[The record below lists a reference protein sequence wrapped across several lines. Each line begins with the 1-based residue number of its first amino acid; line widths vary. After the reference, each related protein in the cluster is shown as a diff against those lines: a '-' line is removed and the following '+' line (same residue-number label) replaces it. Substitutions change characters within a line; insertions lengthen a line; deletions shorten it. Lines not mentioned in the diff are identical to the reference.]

1 MPARFLAPILTA
13 LALTA
18 TASAAVTEVNK
29 SIPNLTA
36 PLSATAIMSAPSA
49 TANYLLC
56 VTTTSAYASGPPP
69 AILFWTDENGYGQT
83 AAASTAACTL
93 IRNRANTAP
102 AVAVAAWNSS
112 EPYNIYIWGLG
123 FWPIGTEAQGGIKET
138 VNATFG
144 PLQSS
149 ANLSGDELIAV
160 THTQG
165 TGTCSW
171 SVGSITGAGAAV
183 FPLRVVG
190 SVSFFNNSSA
200 CEETVIVVN
209 FAAPSPGPGPL
220 TDYEYTLL
228 AWTDATYP
236 YSKTVFTA
244 GSSGANIL
252 MAANIAESPNS
263 GKVNEELYV
272 VGGSGSG
279 SSTACVKQV
288 GSSGA
293 PANCV
298 TTGYL
303 AASNTIQ
310 LETINEGGLEW
321 GVSPTYSA
329 EVDIIQF

>member
-1 MPARFLAPILTA
+1 VRHHHQRQRRR
-13 LALTA
+13 
-18 TASAAVTEVNK
+18 
-29 SIPNLTA
+29 
-36 PLSATAIMSAPSA
+36 
-49 TANYLLC
+49 
-56 VTTTSAYASGPPP
+56 TSARNPF
-69 AILFWTDENGYGQT
+69 LDRRKRLRTT

-93 IRNRANTAP
+93 IRNRANTPPTA
-102 AVAVAAWNSS
+102 AVTAWNSS

-123 FWPIGTEAQGGIKET
+123 FWPTGTEAQGGIKET

-165 TGTCSW
+165 SGACSW
-171 SVGSITGAGAAV
+171 SVGSVTGTGAPV

-200 CEETVIVVN
+200 CEETVVVVN
-209 FAAPSPGPGPL
+209 FGAPGPGPL
-220 TDYEYTLL
+220 TDYEYNLL

-263 GKVNEELYV
+263 GKVNEELYA
-272 VGGSGSG
+272 VGGSSSG
-279 SSTACVKQV
+279 SSIACVKQV
-288 GSSGA
+288 GPSGA

-298 TTGYL
+298 TAGFL
-303 AASNTIQ
+303 AASNTLQ
-310 LETINEGGLEW
+310 LETINENGLEW